1 MLPIYHDMHDQYSKK
16 ARISPMFIR
25 QATISDQILKQLR
38 AKWVFRRITDAEK
51 RLIARLPQEAMLLT
65 KEEWRILHKVLSLRR
80 HFPQASHNSD
90 EETIVLL
97 KTLADFG
104 DRVDLP
110 YLPFWVDTVLSLW
123 ANETSAVLDAV
134 QDCLPVLQG
143 RLQSKTA
150 GTYLLRPASAE
161 ASPEQ
166 LLRPASGAGETN
178 PETLLRASD
187 A

>member
-1 MLPIYHDMHDQYSKK
+1 
-16 ARISPMFIR
+16 MFIR
-25 QATISDQILKQLR
+25 HAKISDQILKQLR
-38 AKWVFRRITDAEK
+38 AKWVFRRITVAEK
-51 RLIARLPQEAMLLT
+51 QLIARLPAETMLLT
-65 KEEWRILHKVLSLRR
+65 KEEWRTLHKVLSLRR
-80 HFPQASHNSD
+80 CFPQAEHGSD
-90 EETIVLL
+90 EETIILL
-97 KTLADFG
+97 KALADFG
-104 DRVDLP
+104 GKLDLP

-123 ANETSAVLDAV
+123 ANETGAVLDAV

-161 ASPEQ
+161 VSPEQ
-166 LLRPASGAGETN
+166 LLRPVSSAGETD

>member
-1 MLPIYHDMHDQYSKK
+1 
-16 ARISPMFIR
+16 MFVR
-25 QATISDQILKQLR
+25 QVRISDQILKQLR
-38 AKWVFRRITDAEK
+38 AKRVFRRITDAEK
-51 RLIARLPQEAMLLT
+51 QLIARLPAEAMLL
-65 KEEWRILHKVLSLRR
+65 KKAEWRALYEVLFLRR

-104 DRVDLP
+104 DRVDLEF
-110 YLPFWVDTVLSLW
+110 LPFWVDTIAFLW
-123 ANETSAVLDAV
+123 ANETGAVLDAV

-150 GTYLLRPASAE
+150 GTYLLRPASAG
-161 ASPEQ
+161 ASSEQ

>member
-1 MLPIYHDMHDQYSKK
+1 
-16 ARISPMFIR
+16 MFIR
-25 QATISDQILKQLR
+25 HAKISDQILKQLR
-38 AKWVFRRITDAEK
+38 AKWVFRRITVAEK
-51 RLIARLPQEAMLLT
+51 QLIARLPAETMLLT
-65 KEEWRILHKVLSLRR
+65 KEEWRTLHKVLSLRR
-80 HFPQASHNSD
+80 CFPQAEHGSD
-90 EETIVLL
+90 EETIILL
-97 KTLADFG
+97 KALADFG
-104 DRVDLP
+104 GKLDLP
-110 YLPFWVDTVLSLW
+110 FLPLWLDTVTCLW
-123 ANETSAVLDAV
+123 AIETGAVLDAV

-166 LLRPASGAGETN
+166 LLRPASGVGETN